1 MTTRLGTIQ
10 SPADIKQLTVPELE
24 SLAQEIRERLI
35 VSLSR
40 SGGHLGPNLGVV
52 ELTLAMHYV
61 FSTPEDKFVFDVSHQ
76 AYIHKLL
83 TGRESRFDSIRQSG
97 GLNGFMLRSE
107 SEHDSYGAGHAGTAL
122 SAALGMAVARDLAGG
137 TEHIVA
143 LAGDAA
149 FTNGISF
156 EALNNIADQT
166 RRLIVVL
173 NDNEWSIDRNVGAIA
188 RILHKIVTNKNVTS
202 LHSGATKLVERIGG
216 KAAKQAV
223 RRAEEAAKGM
233 MFPSSFFEDFGLTY
247 YGPLDGHNIGLLIE
261 TFEFLKQQ
269 DRPVLLHAITE
280 KGRGFA
286 PALAGQKKF
295 HGLGPYDPETGHTHQ
310 GGQPTYSEVFANTLI
325 KLADA
330 DSQVVAITAA
340 MPNGTALDLFRPHHP
355 QRYFDVGIAEEHAVI
370 FAAGMATRG
379 FRPFC
384 AIYSTFLQRAFDPI
398 VHDVCLQ
405 NLPVVF
411 CMDRG
416 SLSGDDGATH
426 HGLFDIS
433 YLRPIPNIVHMV
445 PTDED
450 ELADMLETARLH
462 GGPSAI
468 RYPRGAGP
476 GVALKPQPQAIPIGE
491 AKLVHLTPSLAYSG
505 NGAGLGPANGSG
517 LGSGPG
523 LSTSTGTGLGT
534 VLGNGSGL
542 GIGTGINTA
551 LGNGSGLGTGPG
563 LSTGL
568 GKGSGLAPANAAP
581 AKPAEIAILGLGAL
595 LPMALQLAARLESWG
610 FTTAVINPRFAKPL
624 DRTLLL
630 RHGRHAAAVVTF
642 EDHVLAGGFGS
653 AVLEELSAAGL
664 ATPVIRIGWPDRF
677 IEHGKLDELRARHG
691 VTVEAALR
699 QLESILRTLPRRRPQ
714 AVASR

>member
-1 MTTRLGTIQ
+1 MGTRLGTIT
-10 SPADIKQLTVPELE
+10 SPSDIKQLSIPELE
-24 SLAQEIRERLI
+24 SLAQEIRDRLI
-35 VSLSR
+35 VSLAR
-40 SGGHLGPNLGVV
+40 TGGHLGPNLGVV

-76 AYIHKLL
+76 AYVHKLL
-83 TGRESRFDSIRQSG
+83 TGREDRFDSIRQPG

-107 SEHDSYGAGHAGTAL
+107 SPHDSYGAGHAGTAL

-137 TEHIVA
+137 TEHVVA

-149 FTNGISF
+149 FTNGVTF

-188 RILHKIVTNKNVTS
+188 RMLHKIVTNKNVTS

-216 KAAKQAV
+216 RAAKQAV

-269 DRPVLLHAITE
+269 DRPVLLHAITQ
-280 KGRGFA
+280 KGRGFQ
-286 PALAGQKKF
+286 PALDGQKKF

-310 GGQPTYSEVFANTLI
+310 GGQPTYSEVFANSLV
-325 KLADA
+325 KLADTN
-330 DSQVVAITAA
+330 DKIVAITAA

-355 QRYFDVGIAEEHAVI
+355 KRYFDVGIAEEHAVV

-398 VHDVCLQ
+398 LHDVCLQ

-426 HGLFDIS
+426 HGLFDIA
-433 YLRPIPNIVHMV
+433 YMRPIPNIVHMV

-450 ELADMLETARLH
+450 ELADMLLTASIH
-462 GGPSAI
+462 PGPSAI
-468 RYPRGAGP
+468 RYPRGVGP
-476 GVALKPQPQAIPIGE
+476 GAALKPHPEPIPIGR
-491 AKLVHLTPSLAYSG
+491 AKLVYTTD
-505 NGAGLGPANGSG
+505 ANQD
-517 LGSGPG
+517 P
-523 LSTSTGTGLGT
+523 
-534 VLGNGSGL
+534 
-542 GIGTGINTA
+542 
-551 LGNGSGLGTGPG
+551 
-563 LSTGL
+563 
-568 GKGSGLAPANAAP
+568 
-581 AKPAEIAILGLGAL
+581 EIAIFGLGAL
-595 LPMALQLAARLESWG
+595 LPMALELAAQLEKWG
-610 FTTAVINPRFAKPL
+610 FTAAVINPRFTKPL
-624 DRTLLL
+624 DRDLLV
-630 RHGRHAAAVVTF
+630 RYSKDAAAVVTF

-653 AVLEELSAAGL
+653 AVLEELAQAGL
-664 ATPVIRIGWPDRF
+664 TTPVIRIGWPDRF
-677 IEHGKLDELRARHG
+677 IEHGKVDELRARYG
-691 VTVEAALR
+691 VTVEAALAR
-699 QLESILRTLPRRRPQ
+699 LQPILQALSRRH
-714 AVASR
+714 AVAVR